1 MSAADIE
8 LLSQKRDR
16 LRAEFKT
23 LVPLKKTPEVFARR
37 QKLKQRISTFTR
49 WLIELNAKQCTR

>member
-8 LLSQKRDR
+8 LIENKREK

-23 LVPLKKTPEVFARR
+23 LVTLKKTPEVFARW
-37 QKLKQRISTFTR
+37 LK
-49 WLIELNAKQCTR
+49 ELNALPCT

>member
-8 LLSQKRDR
+8 LITAKREK

-23 LVPLKKTPEVFARR
+23 LVPLKKTPDVFARR
-37 QKLKQRISTFTR
+37 QKLKRRINTFTR
-49 WLIELNAKQCTR
+49 WLNELKAMPCT

>member
-8 LLSQKRDR
+8 LIETKREK

-23 LVPLKKTPEVFARR
+23 LVPLKKTHNVFARR
-37 QKLKQRISTFTR
+37 QQLKRRINTFTR
-49 WLIELNAKQCTR
+49 WLKELNQLPCT